1 MLSYI
6 FAIIFTGFTGFV
18 VGALVGSEVMPL
30 NEPKAEP
37 KEKSPEEEN
46 LEKKVAMLER
56 TNEDLSEANEKWFE
70 AYERLSEKNATIKYE
85 YQSKND
91 LLMFALVLISC
102 IVVVSALSIYT
113 NTFYKNFT
121 MLS

>member
-6 FAIIFTGFTGFV
+6 FAIIFTGFTGFA
-18 VGALVGSEVMPL
+18 VGVLVGSEVMPL
-30 NEPKAEP
+30 NDPKD
-37 KEKSPEEEN
+37 KSPEEDS
-46 LEKKVAMLER
+46 LEKKVALLER

-70 AYERLSEKNATIKYE
+70 AHEELSDKYATMKYE

-91 LLMFALVLISC
+91 LLMFALVITSC
-102 IVVVSALSIYT
+102 IIVVSAVSIYT
-113 NTFYKNFT
+113 STFYKNFT

>member
-6 FAIIFTGFTGFV
+6 FALVFTGFTGFA

-30 NEPKAEP
+30 SEPKPEP
-37 KEKSPEEEN
+37 KEDTEQED
-46 LEKKVAMLER
+46 LEKKIAILER
-56 TNEDLSEANEKWFE
+56 TNDDLSEANEKWFE
-70 AYERLSEKNATIKYE
+70 AYERLSDKNAAIKYE

-102 IVVVSALSIYT
+102 IVVVSAFSIYT